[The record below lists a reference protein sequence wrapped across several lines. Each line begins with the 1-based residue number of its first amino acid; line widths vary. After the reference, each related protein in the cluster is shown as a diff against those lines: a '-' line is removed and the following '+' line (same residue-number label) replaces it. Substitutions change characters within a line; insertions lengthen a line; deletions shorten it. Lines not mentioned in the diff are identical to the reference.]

1 MADNSNSASGN
12 SWTLLTPQESRVEN
26 VGPEAEGTKTEGEP
40 SSSTAPEPLT
50 KGLSDLMQHS
60 SDAAELQPQTEPSS
74 QQQTDPAHT
83 HTSEHAKGTRSPQSP
98 QVAPPETSDDRAQLN
113 VNEDS
118 TSVSGTVKDLSSWTP
133 DHEEQSAPTGYSK
146 SLVSPR
152 ADGDLF
158 SDSYTH
164 ISPNSGSS
172 RLPASVCQGG
182 EEFKIEESSYLRKTK
197 TEEYKPDVEV
207 LETKGMEADGLR
219 KRPIS
224 QMGPLDQGKTE
235 VEDDEEGDEEEFQP
249 PQKVEETVFSL
260 NKCILAAVIFLGLG
274 TIFFSEGDID
284 VREQKDPTNQEWLN
298 PEVSRDTP
306 VGLKPPDIL
315 SKQAKEDQ
323 QILILQAQLQQHLS
337 ELKAAQLLAEEGEKE
352 RVKREELEKEYQRIK
367 GELDRLPAIQKELEQ
382 ENVRMKEQREREKR
396 ELDAL
401 PSLHRELEH
410 LRETVSQLTQ
420 STGQSEPVHPV
431 AASGMPS
438 TGDIRDVPPIER
450 QEIKLKKHWNKKSG
464 EKEQSRGDKEEKKKK
479 GGNKEDKQNMKNPKY
494 WKKDKS
500 NQEQGKAWKSKDERK
515 EWQEDKELKKDKKR
529 EDSKTV
535 KENGEK
541 KSLKEWEEKK
551 DKKRIKDKHGGQ
563 NERRVEKK
571 EWKETGNKKVKDEKE
586 WKQRG
591 ERKNEREE
599 KEWKP
604 RGEQKDWKEDKEWK
618 NDKES
623 GRSDRKEKKKEWKEK
638 DEWKGEKEWGKGKRE
653 GKVNEKTEKKWKLDG
668 EFPKM
673 YAGKETQ
680 KKHLEKRGKEKEWS
694 KDGAWKREGIKEE
707 KKSKACY
714 HKNEGKN
721 CHNVKEKPHK
731 DEKELSNKERHRHGP
746 TDETSN
752 HYHNDREIYWA
763 EQRRRIQHY
772 HDRRETCSGVADC
785 ARAEGLAPVSLRD
798 FEMLFQNYLE
808 KLPDPEDQISRKEEL
823 RKFVKEFFTD
833 GVFAHDQ
840 MPFSEFVEDV
850 GDILEDMAEGEE
862 SELED
867 SEEDNDEMEEFE
879 REMMEKFALPKEVG
893 KVEKKGERKKES
905 GRVKN

>member
-26 VGPEAEGTKTEGEP
+26 VGPVAEGEP
-40 SSSTAPEPLT
+40 SSSTVPEPLT
-50 KGLSDLMQHS
+50 KCHSDLVQHS
-60 SDAAELQPQTEPSS
+60 SDAAELQPQTEPSTQEQS
-74 QQQTDPAHT
+74 DLAHT
-83 HTSEHAKGTRSPQSP
+83 HASEHAKGTQPPESP

-118 TSVSGTVKDLSSWTP
+118 TSVSGTVEDLSSWTP
-133 DHEEQSAPTGYSK
+133 DHKEQSALTGYSK
-146 SLVSPR
+146 SPVSPSG
-152 ADGDLF
+152 DGDLF

-164 ISPNSGSS
+164 ISPNSGSNT
-172 RLPASVCQGG
+172 LPASVCQGG
-182 EEFKIEESSYLRKTK
+182 EEFKIEEESYLRKTI

-207 LETKGMEADGLR
+207 LETKGTEGGGLR

-235 VEDDEEGDEEEFQP
+235 EEDDEEGDEEEFQP

-260 NKCILAAVIFLGLG
+260 NKCILAAVILLGLG

-284 VREQKDPTNQEWLN
+284 VRELKDPTNQEWLN

-306 VGLKPPDIL
+306 IGFEPPDIL

-323 QILILQAQLQQHLS
+323 RILVLQAQLQQHLS

-382 ENVRMKEQREREKR
+382 ENVRMKEEIERAKR
-396 ELDAL
+396 DLDAL

-410 LRETVSQLTQ
+410 LKETLSQLTQ
-420 STGQSEPVHPV
+420 STGQAEPVHPI
-431 AASGMPS
+431 AASEMPS

-450 QEIKLKKHWNKKSG
+450 QEMKIKKHWDKKSR
-464 EKEQSRGDKEEKKKK
+464 EKEQIRGEKEEKKRK
-479 GGNKEDKQNMKNPKY
+479 GGKKEDKHMKNPKD

-515 EWQEDKELKKDKKR
+515 EWQDEKELKKDKKQ

-535 KENGEK
+535 KENGK
-541 KSLKEWEEKK
+541 KKALKEWEEKK
-551 DKKRIKDKHGGQ
+551 NWKEDKKRIKDKHGGQ

-571 EWKETGNKKVKDEKE
+571 EWKEAGYKKVKEVKE

-591 ERKNEREE
+591 ERKNEKEE

-623 GRSDRKEKKKEWKEK
+623 GRNDQKERKEWKEK
-638 DEWKGEKEWGKGKRE
+638 DEWKGEKEWGKGKGE
-653 GKVNEKTEKKWKLDG
+653 GKVNEKTKKKWKLDG

-680 KKHLEKRGKEKEWS
+680 KKHSEKRGKEKEWS

-721 CHNVKEKPHK
+721 CHNEKEEPHK
-731 DEKELSNKERHRHGP
+731 DEKELSNTERHRHGP

-752 HYHNDREIYWA
+752 HYHNDREIYWG

-772 HDRRETCSGVADC
+772 HGQRETCSGVADC

-798 FEMLFQNYLE
+798 FEMLLQNYLA
-808 KLPDPEDQISRKEEL
+808 KLPDPEDQMSKKEEL
-823 RKFVKEFFTD
+823 SKFVKEFFTD

-879 REMMEKFALPKEVG
+879 RDAMEKFALPKVVG